1 MKVVR
6 ILIGLL
12 FALGAL
18 FAGGCAL
25 AFGIP
30 ALMEGPEGMLAFLT
44 LPALGLATAW
54 GLGWLA
60 LRFLKGP
67 VAPPPDRT

>member
-1 MKVVR
+1 MKVIR

-30 ALMEGPEGMLAFLT
+30 ALMEGPQGMLAFLT
-44 LPALGLATAW
+44 LPAIGLATAW

-60 LRFLKGP
+60 WRFLKGP
-67 VAPPPDRT
+67 AAPPPGGS